1 MARETNL
8 EARSQAAGGT
18 RIVQTA
24 CPMIGAC
31 LGGSCPVYAHVKD
44 GQVIKFEPVIDDTRV
59 QDKSAVKRVVLTSGK
74 LYWDLNAEAVKREA
88 SNVSLVR
95 LEQYY
100 PLPIDEILAVLA
112 QYPSAEI
119 VWAQEEPNN
128 MGAWPFLLQELNPLL
143 QGRTITGVTR
153 PASASPAT
161 GSTKRSAQ
169 EQADVIS
176 RALTV

>member
-1 MARETNL
+1 
-8 EARSQAAGGT
+8 
-18 RIVQTA
+18 
-24 CPMIGAC
+24 
-31 LGGSCPVYAHVKD
+31 
-44 GQVIKFEPVIDDTRV
+44 
-59 QDKSAVKRVVLTSGK
+59 
-74 LYWDLNAEAVKREA
+74 
-88 SNVSLVR
+88 VR

-112 QYPSAEI
+112 QYPTAEI